1 VTKVTAGKHDCCNQL
16 KGVIVRGRVIQV
28 QEQRFRLVL
37 DDGPAYLLTLAHDAV
52 ADLQGLLGSG
62 GQVVVEF
69 EGEPGLSSGVAHA
82 VRPA

>member
-1 VTKVTAGKHDCCNQL
+1 LLHPV

-28 QEQRFRLVL
+28 QEQRFRLAL
-37 DDGPAYLLTLAHDAV
+37 DSGQAYLLTLAHDAA
-52 ADLQGLLGSG
+52 ADLQGFVHSG
-62 GQVVVEF
+62 QQVVVEY